1 MGLILLLPAPVSIA
15 EIQGVLKE
23 GILQEAE
30 TLSSPVSISGI
41 AKVLGVLLRRRHY
54 RKRGV
59 SDKEQPLSD
68 LIGAPLVV
76 YLREEEV
83 AGLHLK
89 KHSLNEWASNVRVQQ
104 PNVLD
109 EALLA
114 ALRYL
119 VNHHLQLLKCQ
130 TLCRSSCFVLDE
142 ALLAALKYLVDH
154 ELQFFDCQMLCM
166 SS

>member
-1 MGLILLLPAPVSIA
+1 MF
-15 EIQGVLKE
+15 
-23 GILQEAE
+23 
-30 TLSSPVSISGI
+30 
-41 AKVLGVLLRRRHY
+41 RRRHH

-89 KHSLNEWASNVRVQQ
+89 RQSLNDGWASSVRVQQ

-114 ALRYL
+114 ALRWI
-119 VNHHLQLLKCQ
+119 
-130 TLCRSSCFVLDE
+130 TRSSF
-142 ALLAALKYLVDH
+142 
-154 ELQFFDCQMLCM
+154 
-166 SS
+166 SSVKRSA